1 VEHLKI
7 NNTAK
12 NEIKLIIK
20 KEFFEINFFGNWTV
34 ESSAKGVEGL
44 LLNLAD
50 YPKIRKMTFATKKLD
65 DWDSFFMAQLM
76 VIIDFAKNKKI
87 TVDIESLPKGIQ
99 GLLALA
105 YSVSERD
112 GARKQKKKTSLIELI
127 GRSLLKAKFEIKNLV
142 TFLGD
147 LIHSSFSLIKGT
159 GRFRFVDLMTYIQD
173 CGPASLPIVSLISF
187 LVGLILAFVGA
198 LQLSLFGAQ
207 MYLAD
212 LVGLGM
218 TREMGALMVGI
229 IMAGRTGA
237 SYAAQIGTMNVNS
250 EIDALKTMGFNPM
263 EFLVMPRMLALI
275 LVMPLLCLYADF
287 MGMLGGA
294 AVAIGL
300 FDISS
305 TEYWSR
311 TELAV
316 QLKDVLV
323 GLFKASIFGILI
335 AYSGCIRGM
344 QCGRS
349 ASAVGDAATSAVVTG
364 IIFIVISDSL
374 ITIIFNQLGI

>member
-1 VEHLKI
+1 MSKI
-7 NNTAK
+7 NNTTK
-12 NEIKLIIK
+12 NEIKLIVK
-20 KEFFEINFFGNWTV
+20 KEVFEINFFGNWT
-34 ESSAKGVEGL
+34 AGNANKGVEEL
-44 LLNLAD
+44 LSNLAD
-50 YPKIRKMTFATKKLD
+50 YPKIKKLTFSTKKLD
-65 DWDSFFMAQLM
+65 SWDSFFMSQLIL
-76 VIIDFAKNKKI
+76 IIDFARNKKI
-87 TVDIESLPKGIQ
+87 TVDIKSLPKGIQ

-105 YSVSERD
+105 YSVPERE
-112 GARKQKKKTSLIELI
+112 GARKQKKKTSWIELI
-127 GRSLLKAKFEIKNLV
+127 GNSLLSAKVELKNLV

-147 LIHSSFSLIKGT
+147 LIQSSFSLIKGT

-305 TEYWSR
+305 TEYWTR

-374 ITIIFNQLGI
+374 ITILFNQLGI

>member
-1 VEHLKI
+1 MPKN

-34 ESSAKGVEGL
+34 GSANQGVEEL
-44 LLNLAD
+44 LSNLTD
-50 YPKIRKMTFATKKLD
+50 YPKIKNLTFSTKKLD
-65 DWDSFFMAQLM
+65 AWDSFFMSQLIL
-76 VIIDFAKNKKI
+76 IIDFAKNKKI
-87 TVDIESLPKGIQ
+87 TVDIKSLPTGIQ
-99 GLLALA
+99 GLLQLS
-105 YSVSERD
+105 YSVPERD

-127 GRSLLKAKFEIKNLV
+127 GRSLLAAKVELHNLV
-142 TFLGD
+142 TFLGH
-147 LIHSSFSLIKGT
+147 LIQSTFSLIKGT
-159 GRFRFVDLMTYIQD
+159 GRFRFVDLMTHIQD
-173 CGPASLPIVSLISF
+173 CGPSSLPIVSLISF

-305 TEYWSR
+305 TEYWTR

-316 QLKDVLV
+316 QFKDILV

-364 IIFIVISDSL
+364 IIFIVVSDSL

>member
-1 VEHLKI
+1 MRNI

-20 KEFFEINFFGNWTV
+20 KELFEINFFGHWTAG
-34 ESSAKGVEGL
+34 SANQGVEEL
-44 LLNLAD
+44 LSNLVD
-50 YPKIRKMTFATKKLD
+50 YPKIKKLTFSTKKLD
-65 DWDSFFMAQLM
+65 SWDSFFMSQLIL
-76 VIIDFAKNKKI
+76 IIDFAKTKKI
-87 TVDIESLPKGIQ
+87 TVDIKSLPKGIQ

-105 YSVSERD
+105 YSVPERD
-112 GARKQKKKTSLIELI
+112 GARKQKKKISLIELI
-127 GRSLLKAKFEIKNLV
+127 GKSLLNAKVELKNLV

-147 LIHSSFSLIKGT
+147 LIQSAFSLIKGK

-305 TEYWSR
+305 TEYWTR

-316 QLKDVLV
+316 QFKDVLV
-323 GLFKASIFGILI
+323 GLFKAAIFGILI

-364 IIFIVISDSL
+364 IILIVISDSL

>member
-1 VEHLKI
+1 MSKI
-7 NNTAK
+7 NNTTK
-12 NEIKLIIK
+12 NEIKLIVK
-20 KEFFEINFFGNWTV
+20 KEVFEINFFGNWTTG
-34 ESSAKGVEGL
+34 SPAYGVEEL
-44 LLNLAD
+44 LLRLAD
-50 YPKIRKMTFATKKLD
+50 YPKIKKLTFSTKKLD
-65 DWDSFFMAQLM
+65 DWDSFFMTQLIL
-76 VIIDFAKNKKI
+76 IIDFAKNKKI
-87 TVDIESLPKGIQ
+87 TVDIQSLPKGIQ
-99 GLLALA
+99 GLLELA
-105 YSVSERD
+105 YSVKERD
-112 GARKQKKKTSLIELI
+112 GARKQKKKISLIELI
-127 GRSLLKAKFEIKNLV
+127 GRSLLNAKVELKNLV
-142 TFLGD
+142 TFLGE
-147 LIHSSFSLIKGT
+147 LIQSAFSLIKGK

-237 SYAAQIGTMNVNS
+237 AYAAQIGTMNVNS

-305 TEYWSR
+305 TEYWAR

-316 QLKDVLV
+316 DLKDVLV

>member
-1 VEHLKI
+1 MSKI
-7 NNTAK
+7 NNTTK
-12 NEIKLIIK
+12 NEIKLIVK
-20 KEFFEINFFGNWTV
+20 KEVFEINFFGNWTTG
-34 ESSAKGVEGL
+34 SPAYGVEDL
-44 LLNLAD
+44 LLRLAD
-50 YPKIRKMTFATKKLD
+50 YPKIKKLTFSTKKLD
-65 DWDSFFMAQLM
+65 DWDSFFMTQLIL
-76 VIIDFAKNKKI
+76 IIDFAKNKKI
-87 TVDIESLPKGIQ
+87 TVDIQSLPKGIQ
-99 GLLALA
+99 GLLELA
-105 YSVSERD
+105 YSVKERD
-112 GARKQKKKTSLIELI
+112 GARKQKKKISLIELI
-127 GRSLLKAKFEIKNLV
+127 GRSLLNAKVELKNLV

-147 LIHSSFSLIKGT
+147 LIQSAFSLIKGK

-237 SYAAQIGTMNVNS
+237 AYAAQIGTMNVNS

-305 TEYWSR
+305 TEYWVR

-316 QLKDVLV
+316 DLKDVLV

>member
-1 VEHLKI
+1 MSKI
-7 NNTAK
+7 NNTTK
-12 NEIKLIIK
+12 NEIKLIVK
-20 KEFFEINFFGNWTV
+20 KEVFEINFFGNWTTG
-34 ESSAKGVEGL
+34 SPAYGVEEL
-44 LLNLAD
+44 LLSLAD
-50 YPKIRKMTFATKKLD
+50 YPKIKKLTFSTKKLD
-65 DWDSFFMAQLM
+65 DWDSFFMTQLIL
-76 VIIDFAKNKKI
+76 IIDFAKNKKI
-87 TVDIESLPKGIQ
+87 TVDIQSLPKGIQ

-105 YSVSERD
+105 YSVKERD
-112 GARKQKKKTSLIELI
+112 GARKQKKKISLIELI
-127 GRSLLKAKFEIKNLV
+127 GRSLLNAKVELKNLV

-147 LIHSSFSLIKGT
+147 LIQSAFSLIKGT

-237 SYAAQIGTMNVNS
+237 AYAAQIGTMNVNS

-305 TEYWSR
+305 TEYWAR

>member
-1 VEHLKI
+1 MSKI
-7 NNTAK
+7 NNTTK
-12 NEIKLIIK
+12 NEIKLIVK
-20 KEFFEINFFGNWTV
+20 KEVFEINFFGNWTTG
-34 ESSAKGVEGL
+34 SPAYGVEDL
-44 LLNLAD
+44 LLRLAD
-50 YPKIRKMTFATKKLD
+50 YPKIKKLTFSTKKLD
-65 DWDSFFMAQLM
+65 DWDSFFMTQLII
-76 VIIDFAKNKKI
+76 IIDFAKNKKI
-87 TVDIESLPKGIQ
+87 TVDIQSLPKGIQ
-99 GLLALA
+99 GLLELA
-105 YSVSERD
+105 YSVKERD
-112 GARKQKKKTSLIELI
+112 GARKQKKKISLIELI
-127 GRSLLKAKFEIKNLV
+127 GRSLLNAKVELKNLV

-147 LIHSSFSLIKGT
+147 LIQSAFSLIKGK

-237 SYAAQIGTMNVNS
+237 AYAAQIGTMNVNS
-250 EIDALKTMGFNPM
+250 ELDALKTMGFNPM

-305 TEYWSR
+305 TEYWAR

-316 QLKDVLV
+316 DLKDVLV

>member
-1 VEHLKI
+1 MPKI

-20 KEFFEINFFGNWTV
+20 KELFEINFFGHWTAG
-34 ESSAKGVEGL
+34 SANQGVEEL
-44 LLNLAD
+44 LSNLVD
-50 YPKIRKMTFATKKLD
+50 YPKIKKLTFSTKKLD
-65 DWDSFFMAQLM
+65 SWDSFFMSQLIL
-76 VIIDFAKNKKI
+76 IIDFAKTKKI
-87 TVDIESLPKGIQ
+87 TVDIKSLPKGIQ

-105 YSVSERD
+105 YSVPERD

-127 GRSLLKAKFEIKNLV
+127 GKSLLAAKVELKNLV

-147 LIHSSFSLIKGT
+147 LIQSAFSLIKGT

-305 TEYWSR
+305 TEYWTR

-316 QLKDVLV
+316 QFKDVLV

-335 AYSGCIRGM
+335 AYSGCLRGM

-364 IIFIVISDSL
+364 IILIVISDSL

>member
-1 VEHLKI
+1 MRNI

-20 KEFFEINFFGNWTV
+20 KEFFEINFFGNWTTG
-34 ESSAKGVEGL
+34 SSAQGVEEL
-44 LLNLAD
+44 LSRLAD
-50 YPKIRKMTFATKKLD
+50 YPKIKKLTFSTKKLD
-65 DWDSFFMAQLM
+65 AWDSFFMTQLILIM
-76 VIIDFAKNKKI
+76 DFAKNKKI
-87 TVDIESLPKGIQ
+87 TVDIKSLPLGIQ
-99 GLLALA
+99 GLLKLA
-105 YSVSERD
+105 YSVPERE
-112 GARKQKKKTSLIELI
+112 GARKLKQKLSFIEKI
-127 GRSLLKAKFEIKNLV
+127 GNSVLEAKAEIKNLV
-142 TFLGD
+142 TFLGE
-147 LIHSSFSLIKGT
+147 LMLSSWAILKGT
-159 GRFRFVDLMTYIQD
+159 GRFRFIDLMTYIQE
-173 CGPASLPIVSLISF
+173 CGPASFPIVSLISF

-229 IMAGRTGA
+229 IMAGRTGS
-237 SYAAQIGTMNVNS
+237 SYAAQIGTMNVNN
-250 EIDALKTMGFNPM
+250 EIDALKTMGFHPM
-263 EFLVMPRMLALI
+263 EFIVMPRMMALI
-275 LVMPLLCLYADF
+275 IVMPLLCLYADF

-300 FDISS
+300 FDIST
-305 TEYWSR
+305 TEYWVR

-316 QLKDVLV
+316 SFKDILV
-323 GLFKASIFGILI
+323 GVFKASIFGILI

-349 ASAVGDAATSAVVTG
+349 ASAVGDAATSAVVTA

-374 ITIIFNQLGI
+374 ITIVFNQLGI

>member
-1 VEHLKI
+1 MSKI
-7 NNTAK
+7 NNTTK
-12 NEIKLIIK
+12 NEIKLIVK
-20 KEFFEINFFGNWTV
+20 KEVFEINFFGNWTTG
-34 ESSAKGVEGL
+34 SPAYGVEEL
-44 LLNLAD
+44 LLSLAD
-50 YPKIRKMTFATKKLD
+50 YPKIKKLTFSTKKLD
-65 DWDSFFMAQLM
+65 DWDSFFMTQLIL
-76 VIIDFAKNKKI
+76 IIDFAKNKKI
-87 TVDIESLPKGIQ
+87 TVDIQSLPKGIQ
-99 GLLALA
+99 GLLELA
-105 YSVSERD
+105 YSVKERD
-112 GARKQKKKTSLIELI
+112 GARKQKKKISLIELI
-127 GRSLLKAKFEIKNLV
+127 GRSLLNAKVELKNLV

-147 LIHSSFSLIKGT
+147 LIQSAFSLIKGK

-237 SYAAQIGTMNVNS
+237 AYAAQIGTMNVNS

-305 TEYWSR
+305 TEYWVR

-316 QLKDVLV
+316 DLKDVLV

>member
-1 VEHLKI
+1 L
-7 NNTAK
+7 
-12 NEIKLIIK
+12 
-20 KEFFEINFFGNWTV
+20 
-34 ESSAKGVEGL
+34 
-44 LLNLAD
+44 
-50 YPKIRKMTFATKKLD
+50 
-65 DWDSFFMAQLM
+65 
-76 VIIDFAKNKKI
+76 
-87 TVDIESLPKGIQ
+87 
-99 GLLALA
+99 
-105 YSVSERD
+105 
-112 GARKQKKKTSLIELI
+112 
-127 GRSLLKAKFEIKNLV
+127 
-142 TFLGD
+142 TFLGE
-147 LIHSSFSLIKGT
+147 LIQSSFSLIKGT
-159 GRFRFVDLMTYIQD
+159 GRFRCVDLMTYIQD

-263 EFLVMPRMLALI
+263 QFLVMPRMLALI

-294 AVAIGL
+294 TVAIGL

-305 TEYWSR
+305 TEYWAR

-316 QLKDVLV
+316 QFKDVLV
-323 GLFKASIFGILI
+323 GLFKASIFGVLI
-335 AYSGCIRGM
+335 AYSGCVRGM
-344 QCGRS
+344 QCGRT
-349 ASAVGDAATSAVVTG
+349 ASAVGNAATSAVVTG
-364 IIFIVISDSL
+364 IIFIVIFDSL
-374 ITIIFNQLGI
+374 ITIVFNELGI

>member
-1 VEHLKI
+1 MPKI
-7 NNTAK
+7 KKTTK

-20 KEFFEINFFGNWTV
+20 KEFFEINFFGNWTAG
-34 ESSAKGVEGL
+34 SANKGVQEL
-44 LLNLAD
+44 LSNLVD
-50 YPKIRKMTFATKKLD
+50 YPKIKKLIFSTKKLD
-65 DWDSFFMAQLM
+65 SWDSFFMSQLIL
-76 VIIDFAKNKKI
+76 IIDFAENKKI
-87 TVDIESLPKGIQ
+87 TVDIQSLPKGIQ

-105 YSVSERD
+105 YSVPERD

-127 GRSLLKAKFEIKNLV
+127 GKSLLGAKVELTNLV

-147 LIHSSFSLIKGT
+147 LIQSAFSLIKGT

-173 CGPASLPIVSLISF
+173 CGPSSLPIVSLISF

-305 TEYWSR
+305 TEYWTR

-316 QLKDVLV
+316 QFKDVLV

-335 AYSGCIRGM
+335 AYSGCLRGM

-364 IIFIVISDSL
+364 IILIVISDSL

>member
-1 VEHLKI
+1 MSKI
-7 NNTAK
+7 NNTTK
-12 NEIKLIIK
+12 NEIKLIVK
-20 KEFFEINFFGNWTV
+20 KEVFEINFFGNWTTD
-34 ESSAKGVEGL
+34 SPAYGVEEL
-44 LLNLAD
+44 LLRLAD
-50 YPKIRKMTFATKKLD
+50 YPKIKKLTFSTKKLD
-65 DWDSFFMAQLM
+65 DWDSFFMTQLIL
-76 VIIDFAKNKKI
+76 IIDFSKNKKI
-87 TVDIESLPKGIQ
+87 TVDIQSLPKGIQ
-99 GLLALA
+99 GLLELA
-105 YSVSERD
+105 YSVKERD
-112 GARKQKKKTSLIELI
+112 GARKQKKKISLIELI
-127 GRSLLKAKFEIKNLV
+127 GKSLLNAKVELKNLV

-147 LIHSSFSLIKGT
+147 LIQSAFSLIKGT
-159 GRFRFVDLMTYIQD
+159 GRFRFVDLITYIQD

-250 EIDALKTMGFNPM
+250 EIDALKTMGFNSM

-305 TEYWSR
+305 TEYWAR

>member
-1 VEHLKI
+1 MPKN

-34 ESSAKGVEGL
+34 GSANQGVEEL
-44 LLNLAD
+44 LSNLTD
-50 YPKIRKMTFATKKLD
+50 YPKIKNLTFSTKKLD
-65 DWDSFFMAQLM
+65 AWDSFFMSQLIL
-76 VIIDFAKNKKI
+76 IIDFAKNKKI
-87 TVDIESLPKGIQ
+87 TVDIKSLPTGIQ
-99 GLLALA
+99 GLLKLS
-105 YSVSERD
+105 YSVPERD

-127 GRSLLKAKFEIKNLV
+127 GKSLLDAKVELKNLV

-147 LIHSSFSLIKGT
+147 LIQSAFSLIKGT

-305 TEYWSR
+305 TEYWTR

-316 QLKDVLV
+316 QFKDVLV

-364 IIFIVISDSL
+364 IIFIVVSDSL

>member
-1 VEHLKI
+1 MS
-7 NNTAK
+7 
-12 NEIKLIIK
+12 
-20 KEFFEINFFGNWTV
+20 FYGNWTTG
-34 ESSAKGVEGL
+34 SSSSGVEEL
-44 LLNLAD
+44 LLRLDNH
-50 YPKIRKMTFATKKLD
+50 PKIKKLTFSTKKLD
-65 DWDSFFMAQLM
+65 DWDSFFMAQLILIM
-76 VIIDFAKNKKI
+76 DFAKRKKI
-87 TVDIESLPKGIQ
+87 TIDTKSLPKGIQ
-99 GLLALA
+99 GLLELA
-105 YSVSERD
+105 YSVPERE
-112 GARKQKKKTSLIELI
+112 GARKKKKKTSWIELI
-127 GRSLLKAKFEIKNLV
+127 GNSLLSAKVELKNLV

-147 LIHSSFSLIKGT
+147 LIQSSFSLIKGT

-305 TEYWSR
+305 TEYWTR

-374 ITIIFNQLGI
+374 ITILFNQLGI

>member
-1 VEHLKI
+1 MSKI
-7 NNTAK
+7 NNTTK
-12 NEIKLIIK
+12 NEIKLIVK
-20 KEFFEINFFGNWTV
+20 KEVFEINFFGNWTTG
-34 ESSAKGVEGL
+34 SLAYGVEEL
-44 LLNLAD
+44 LLSLAD
-50 YPKIRKMTFATKKLD
+50 YPKIKKLTFSTKKLD
-65 DWDSFFMAQLM
+65 DWDSFFMTQLIL
-76 VIIDFAKNKKI
+76 IIDFAKNKKI
-87 TVDIESLPKGIQ
+87 TVDIQSLPKGIQ
-99 GLLALA
+99 GLLELA
-105 YSVSERD
+105 YSVKERD
-112 GARKQKKKTSLIELI
+112 GARKQKKKISLIELI
-127 GRSLLKAKFEIKNLV
+127 GRSLLNAKVELKNLV
-142 TFLGD
+142 TFLGE
-147 LIHSSFSLIKGT
+147 LIKSAFSLIKGT

-237 SYAAQIGTMNVNS
+237 AYAAQIGTMNVNS

-305 TEYWSR
+305 TEYWVR

-316 QLKDVLV
+316 DLKDVLV

>member
-1 VEHLKI
+1 MSKI
-7 NNTAK
+7 NNTTK
-12 NEIKLIIK
+12 NEIKLIVK
-20 KEFFEINFFGNWTV
+20 KEVFEINFFGNWTTD
-34 ESSAKGVEGL
+34 SPAQGVEEL
-44 LLNLAD
+44 LLRLAD
-50 YPKIRKMTFATKKLD
+50 YPKIKKLTFSTKKLD
-65 DWDSFFMAQLM
+65 DWDSFFMTQLIL
-76 VIIDFAKNKKI
+76 IIDFAKNKKI
-87 TVDIESLPKGIQ
+87 TVDIQSLPKGIQ
-99 GLLALA
+99 GLLELA
-105 YSVSERD
+105 YSVKERD
-112 GARKQKKKTSLIELI
+112 GARKQKKKISLIELI
-127 GRSLLKAKFEIKNLV
+127 GKSLLNAKVELKNLV
-142 TFLGD
+142 TFLGE
-147 LIHSSFSLIKGT
+147 LIQSAFSLIKGT

-237 SYAAQIGTMNVNS
+237 AYAAQIGTMNVNS

-305 TEYWSR
+305 TEYWAR

>member
-1 VEHLKI
+1 MSKI
-7 NNTAK
+7 NNTTK
-12 NEIKLIIK
+12 NEIKLIVK
-20 KEFFEINFFGNWTV
+20 KEVFEINFFGNWTTD
-34 ESSAKGVEGL
+34 SPAYGVEEL
-44 LLNLAD
+44 LLRLAD
-50 YPKIRKMTFATKKLD
+50 YPKIKKLTFSTKKLD
-65 DWDSFFMAQLM
+65 DWDSFFMTQLIL
-76 VIIDFAKNKKI
+76 IIDFAKNKKI
-87 TVDIESLPKGIQ
+87 TVDIQSLPKGIQ
-99 GLLALA
+99 GLLELA
-105 YSVSERD
+105 YSVKERD
-112 GARKQKKKTSLIELI
+112 GARKQKKKISLIELI
-127 GRSLLKAKFEIKNLV
+127 GRSLLNAKVELKNLV

-147 LIHSSFSLIKGT
+147 LIQSAFSLIKGT

-237 SYAAQIGTMNVNS
+237 AYAAQIGTMNVNS

-305 TEYWSR
+305 TEYWAR

>member
-1 VEHLKI
+1 MSKI
-7 NNTAK
+7 NNTTK
-12 NEIKLIIK
+12 NEIKLIVK
-20 KEFFEINFFGNWTV
+20 KEVFEINFFGNWTTD
-34 ESSAKGVEGL
+34 SPAYGVEDL
-44 LLNLAD
+44 LLRLAD
-50 YPKIRKMTFATKKLD
+50 YPKIKKLTFSTKKLD
-65 DWDSFFMAQLM
+65 DWDSFFMTQLIL
-76 VIIDFAKNKKI
+76 IIDFAKNKKI
-87 TVDIESLPKGIQ
+87 TVDIQSLPMGIQ
-99 GLLALA
+99 GLLELA
-105 YSVSERD
+105 YSVKERD
-112 GARKQKKKTSLIELI
+112 GARKQKKKISLIELI
-127 GRSLLKAKFEIKNLV
+127 GRSLLNAKVELKNLV

-147 LIHSSFSLIKGT
+147 LIQSAFSLIKGT

-237 SYAAQIGTMNVNS
+237 AYAAQIGTMNVNS

-305 TEYWSR
+305 TEYWAR

>member
-1 VEHLKI
+1 MSKI
-7 NNTAK
+7 NNTTK
-12 NEIKLIIK
+12 NEIKLIVK
-20 KEFFEINFFGNWTV
+20 KEVFEINFFGNWTTG
-34 ESSAKGVEGL
+34 SPAYGVEEL
-44 LLNLAD
+44 LLSLAD
-50 YPKIRKMTFATKKLD
+50 YPKIKKLTFSTKKLD
-65 DWDSFFMAQLM
+65 DWDSFFMTQLIL
-76 VIIDFAKNKKI
+76 IIDFAKNKKI
-87 TVDIESLPKGIQ
+87 TVDIQSLPKGIQ
-99 GLLALA
+99 GLLELA
-105 YSVSERD
+105 YSVKERD
-112 GARKQKKKTSLIELI
+112 GARKQKKKISLIELI
-127 GRSLLKAKFEIKNLV
+127 GRSLLNAKVELKNLV

-147 LIHSSFSLIKGT
+147 LIQSAFSLIKGK

-237 SYAAQIGTMNVNS
+237 AYAAQIGTMNVNS

-305 TEYWSR
+305 TEYWAR

-316 QLKDVLV
+316 DLKDVLV

>member
-1 VEHLKI
+1 MPKI

-34 ESSAKGVEGL
+34 GSANQGVKEL
-44 LLNLAD
+44 LSNLSD
-50 YPKIRKMTFATKKLD
+50 YPKIKKLTFSTKKLD
-65 DWDSFFMAQLM
+65 SWDSFFMSQLIL
-76 VIIDFAKNKKI
+76 IIDFAKNKKI
-87 TVDIESLPKGIQ
+87 TVDIKSLPTGIQ
-99 GLLALA
+99 GLLKLS
-105 YSVSERD
+105 YSVPERD
-112 GARKQKKKTSLIELI
+112 GAKKQKKKISLIELI
-127 GRSLLKAKFEIKNLV
+127 GRGLLAAKVELHNLV
-142 TFLGD
+142 TFLGH
-147 LIHSSFSLIKGT
+147 LIQSAFSLIKGT

-173 CGPASLPIVSLISF
+173 CGPSSLPIVSLISF

-305 TEYWSR
+305 TEYWAR

-316 QLKDVLV
+316 QFKDILV

-364 IIFIVISDSL
+364 IIFIVVSDSL

>member
-1 VEHLKI
+1 MSKI
-7 NNTAK
+7 NNTTK
-12 NEIKLIIK
+12 NEIKLIVK
-20 KEFFEINFFGNWTV
+20 KEVFEINFFGNWTTD
-34 ESSAKGVEGL
+34 SPAQGVEEL
-44 LLNLAD
+44 LLRLAD
-50 YPKIRKMTFATKKLD
+50 YPKIKKLTFSTKKLD
-65 DWDSFFMAQLM
+65 DWDSFFMTQLIL
-76 VIIDFAKNKKI
+76 IIDFAKNKKI
-87 TVDIESLPKGIQ
+87 TVDIQSLPKGIQ
-99 GLLALA
+99 GLLELA
-105 YSVSERD
+105 YSVKERD
-112 GARKQKKKTSLIELI
+112 GARKQKKKISLIELI
-127 GRSLLKAKFEIKNLV
+127 GRSLLNAKVELKNLV

-147 LIHSSFSLIKGT
+147 LIQSAFSLIKGT

-305 TEYWSR
+305 TEYWAR

>member
-1 VEHLKI
+1 MSKI
-7 NNTAK
+7 NNTTK
-12 NEIKLIIK
+12 NEIKLIVK
-20 KEFFEINFFGNWTV
+20 KEVFEINFFGNWTTG
-34 ESSAKGVEGL
+34 SPAYGVEEL
-44 LLNLAD
+44 LLSLAD
-50 YPKIRKMTFATKKLD
+50 YPKIKKLTFSTKKLD
-65 DWDSFFMAQLM
+65 DWDSFFMTQLIL
-76 VIIDFAKNKKI
+76 IIDFAKNKKI
-87 TVDIESLPKGIQ
+87 TVDIQSLPKGIQ
-99 GLLALA
+99 GLLELS
-105 YSVSERD
+105 YSVKERD
-112 GARKQKKKTSLIELI
+112 GARKQKKKISLIELI
-127 GRSLLKAKFEIKNLV
+127 GRSLLNAKVELKNLV

-147 LIHSSFSLIKGT
+147 LIQSAFSLIKGT

-237 SYAAQIGTMNVNS
+237 AYAAQIGTMNVNS

-305 TEYWSR
+305 TEYWVR

-316 QLKDVLV
+316 DLKDVLV

>member
-1 VEHLKI
+1 MSKI
-7 NNTAK
+7 NNTTK
-12 NEIKLIIK
+12 NEIKLIVK
-20 KEFFEINFFGNWTV
+20 KEVFEINFFGNWTTG
-34 ESSAKGVEGL
+34 SPAYGVEDL
-44 LLNLAD
+44 LLRLAD
-50 YPKIRKMTFATKKLD
+50 YPKIKKLTFSTKKLD
-65 DWDSFFMAQLM
+65 DWDSFFMTQLIL
-76 VIIDFAKNKKI
+76 IIDFAKNKKV
-87 TVDIESLPKGIQ
+87 TVDIQSLPKGIQ
-99 GLLALA
+99 GLLELA
-105 YSVSERD
+105 YSVKERD
-112 GARKQKKKTSLIELI
+112 GARKQKKKISLIELI
-127 GRSLLKAKFEIKNLV
+127 GRSLLNAKVELKNLV

-147 LIHSSFSLIKGT
+147 LIQSAFSLIKGK

-237 SYAAQIGTMNVNS
+237 AYAAQIGTMNVNS

-305 TEYWSR
+305 TEYWTR
-311 TELAV
+311 TESAV
-316 QLKDVLV
+316 QFKDILV

-364 IIFIVISDSL
+364 IIFIVVSDSL

>member
-1 VEHLKI
+1 MSKI
-7 NNTAK
+7 NNTTK
-12 NEIKLIIK
+12 NEIKLIVK
-20 KEFFEINFFGNWTV
+20 KEVFEINFFGNWTTD
-34 ESSAKGVEGL
+34 SPAQGVEEL
-44 LLNLAD
+44 LLRLAD
-50 YPKIRKMTFATKKLD
+50 YPKIKKLTFSTKKLD
-65 DWDSFFMAQLM
+65 DWDSFFMTQLIL
-76 VIIDFAKNKKI
+76 IIDFAKNKKI
-87 TVDIESLPKGIQ
+87 TVDIQSLPKGIQ
-99 GLLALA
+99 GLLELA
-105 YSVSERD
+105 YSVKERD
-112 GARKQKKKTSLIELI
+112 GARKQKKKISLIELI
-127 GRSLLKAKFEIKNLV
+127 GRSLLNAKVELKNLV
-142 TFLGD
+142 TFLGE
-147 LIHSSFSLIKGT
+147 LIQSAFSLIKGT

-237 SYAAQIGTMNVNS
+237 AYAAQIGTMNVNS

-305 TEYWSR
+305 TEYWAR

>member
-1 VEHLKI
+1 MPKI

-20 KEFFEINFFGNWTV
+20 KELFEINFFGHWTAG
-34 ESSAKGVEGL
+34 SADQGVEEL
-44 LLNLAD
+44 LSNLVD
-50 YPKIRKMTFATKKLD
+50 YPKIKKLTFSTKKLD
-65 DWDSFFMAQLM
+65 SWDSFFMSQLIL
-76 VIIDFAKNKKI
+76 IIDFAKTEKI
-87 TVDIESLPKGIQ
+87 TVDIKSLPKGIQ

-105 YSVSERD
+105 YSVPERD

-147 LIHSSFSLIKGT
+147 LIQSSFSLIKGT

-305 TEYWSR
+305 TEYWTR

-316 QLKDVLV
+316 QFKDVLV

-364 IIFIVISDSL
+364 IILIVISDSL

>member
-1 VEHLKI
+1 MSKI
-7 NNTAK
+7 NNTTK
-12 NEIKLIIK
+12 NEIKLIVK
-20 KEFFEINFFGNWTV
+20 KEVFEINFFGNWTTGK
-34 ESSAKGVEGL
+34 SAYGVEEL
-44 LLNLAD
+44 LLKLAD
-50 YPKIRKMTFATKKLD
+50 YPKIKKLTFSTKKLD
-65 DWDSFFMAQLM
+65 DWDSFFMTQLIL
-76 VIIDFAKNKKI
+76 IIDFAKNKKI
-87 TVDIESLPKGIQ
+87 TVDIQSLPKGIQ
-99 GLLALA
+99 GLLELA
-105 YSVSERD
+105 YSVKERD
-112 GARKQKKKTSLIELI
+112 GARKQKKKISLIELI
-127 GRSLLKAKFEIKNLV
+127 GKSLLNAKVELKNLV

-147 LIHSSFSLIKGT
+147 LIQSAFSLIKGT
-159 GRFRFVDLMTYIQD
+159 GRFRFVDLITYIQD

-305 TEYWSR
+305 TEYWTR

-316 QLKDVLV
+316 QLKDILF

>member
-1 VEHLKI
+1 MSKI
-7 NNTAK
+7 NNTTK
-12 NEIKLIIK
+12 NEIKLIVK
-20 KEFFEINFFGNWTV
+20 KEVFEINFFGNWTIGSPAYRV
-34 ESSAKGVEGL
+34 EEL
-44 LLNLAD
+44 LLRLAD
-50 YPKIRKMTFATKKLD
+50 YPKIKKLTFSTKKLD
-65 DWDSFFMAQLM
+65 DWDSFFMTQLIL
-76 VIIDFAKNKKI
+76 IIDFAKNKKI
-87 TVDIESLPKGIQ
+87 TVDIQSLPKGIQ
-99 GLLALA
+99 GLLELA
-105 YSVSERD
+105 YSVKERD
-112 GARKQKKKTSLIELI
+112 GARKQKKKISLIELI
-127 GRSLLKAKFEIKNLV
+127 GRSLLNAKVELKNLV

-147 LIHSSFSLIKGT
+147 LIQSAFSLIKGK

-237 SYAAQIGTMNVNS
+237 AYAAQIGTMNVNS

-305 TEYWSR
+305 TEYWVR

-316 QLKDVLV
+316 DLKDVLV

>member
-1 VEHLKI
+1 MQKI

-20 KEFFEINFFGNWTV
+20 KESFEINFFGNWTAV
-34 ESSAKGVEGL
+34 TANQGVEEL
-44 LLNLAD
+44 LSNLAD
-50 YPKIRKMTFATKKLD
+50 HPKIKKLTFSTKKLD
-65 DWDSFFMAQLM
+65 SWDSFFMSQL
-76 VIIDFAKNKKI
+76 VLIIDFARNKKI
-87 TVDIESLPKGIQ
+87 TVDIKSLPKGIQ

-105 YSVSERD
+105 YSVPERD

-127 GRSLLKAKFEIKNLV
+127 GRSLLTAKVELKNLV

-147 LIHSSFSLIKGT
+147 LIQSAFSLIKGT

-173 CGPASLPIVSLISF
+173 CGPSSLPIVSLISF

-305 TEYWSR
+305 TEYWTR

-316 QLKDVLV
+316 QFKDVLV

-364 IIFIVISDSL
+364 IILIVISDSL

>member
-1 VEHLKI
+1 MSKI
-7 NNTAK
+7 NNTTK
-12 NEIKLIIK
+12 NEIKLIVK
-20 KEFFEINFFGNWTV
+20 KEVFEINFFGNWTTD
-34 ESSAKGVEGL
+34 SPAYGVEEL
-44 LLNLAD
+44 LLRLAD
-50 YPKIRKMTFATKKLD
+50 YPKIKKLTFSTKKLD
-65 DWDSFFMAQLM
+65 DWDSFFMTQLIL
-76 VIIDFAKNKKI
+76 IIDFAKNKKI
-87 TVDIESLPKGIQ
+87 TVDIQSLPKGIQ
-99 GLLALA
+99 GLLELA
-105 YSVSERD
+105 YSVKERD
-112 GARKQKKKTSLIELI
+112 GARKQKKKISLIELI
-127 GRSLLKAKFEIKNLV
+127 GKSLLNAKVELKNLV

-147 LIHSSFSLIKGT
+147 LIQSAFSLIKGT

-305 TEYWSR
+305 TEYWAR

-316 QLKDVLV
+316 DLKDVLV

>member
-1 VEHLKI
+1 MSKI

-20 KEFFEINFFGNWTV
+20 KEFFEINFFGNWTAG
-34 ESSAKGVEGL
+34 SANQGVEEL
-44 LLNLAD
+44 LSNLAD
-50 YPKIRKMTFATKKLD
+50 YPKIKNLTFSTKKLD
-65 DWDSFFMAQLM
+65 AWDSFFMSQLIL
-76 VIIDFAKNKKI
+76 IIDFAKDKKI
-87 TVDIESLPKGIQ
+87 IVDIKSLPTGIQ
-99 GLLALA
+99 GLLKLS
-105 YSVSERD
+105 YSVPERD

-127 GRSLLKAKFEIKNLV
+127 GRSLLAAKVELHNLV
-142 TFLGD
+142 TFLGH
-147 LIHSSFSLIKGT
+147 LIQSAFSLIKGT
-159 GRFRFVDLMTYIQD
+159 GRFRFVDLMTHIQD
-173 CGPASLPIVSLISF
+173 CGPSSLPIVSLISF

-207 MYLAD
+207 VYLAD

-305 TEYWSR
+305 TEYWTR
-311 TELAV
+311 TELAI
-316 QLKDVLV
+316 QFKDILV

-364 IIFIVISDSL
+364 IIFIVVSDSL

>member
-1 VEHLKI
+1 MPKN

-34 ESSAKGVEGL
+34 GSANQGVEEL
-44 LLNLAD
+44 LSNLTD
-50 YPKIRKMTFATKKLD
+50 YPKIKNLTFSTKKLD
-65 DWDSFFMAQLM
+65 AWDSFFMSQLIL
-76 VIIDFAKNKKI
+76 IIDFARNKKI
-87 TVDIESLPKGIQ
+87 AVDIKSLPKGIQ
-99 GLLALA
+99 GLLKLS
-105 YSVSERD
+105 YSVPERD

-127 GRSLLKAKFEIKNLV
+127 GKSLLTAKVELHNLV
-142 TFLGD
+142 TFLGR
-147 LIHSSFSLIKGT
+147 LIQSTFSLIKGT

-305 TEYWSR
+305 TEYWTR

-316 QLKDVLV
+316 QFKDVLV

-374 ITIIFNQLGI
+374 ITILFNQLGI

>member
-1 VEHLKI
+1 MSKI
-7 NNTAK
+7 NNTTK
-12 NEIKLIIK
+12 NEIKLIVK
-20 KEFFEINFFGNWTV
+20 KEVFEINFFGNWTTD
-34 ESSAKGVEGL
+34 SPAQGVEEL
-44 LLNLAD
+44 LLRLAD
-50 YPKIRKMTFATKKLD
+50 YPKIKKLTFSTKKLD
-65 DWDSFFMAQLM
+65 DWDSFFMTQLIL
-76 VIIDFAKNKKI
+76 IIDFAKNKKI
-87 TVDIESLPKGIQ
+87 TVDIQSLPKGIQ
-99 GLLALA
+99 GLLELA
-105 YSVSERD
+105 YSVKERD
-112 GARKQKKKTSLIELI
+112 GARKQKKKISLIELI
-127 GRSLLKAKFEIKNLV
+127 GRSLLNAKVELKNLV

-147 LIHSSFSLIKGT
+147 LIQSAFSLIKGT

-173 CGPASLPIVSLISF
+173 CGPASLPIISLISF

-237 SYAAQIGTMNVNS
+237 AYAAQIGTMNVNS

-305 TEYWSR
+305 TEYWVR

-316 QLKDVLV
+316 DLKDVLV

>member
-1 VEHLKI
+1 MSKI
-7 NNTAK
+7 NNTTK
-12 NEIKLIIK
+12 NEIKLIVK
-20 KEFFEINFFGNWTV
+20 KEVFEINFFGNWTTD
-34 ESSAKGVEGL
+34 SPAHGVEEL
-44 LLNLAD
+44 LLRLAD
-50 YPKIRKMTFATKKLD
+50 YPKIKKLTFSTKKLD
-65 DWDSFFMAQLM
+65 DWDSFFMTQLIL
-76 VIIDFAKNKKI
+76 IIDFAKNKKI
-87 TVDIESLPKGIQ
+87 TVDIQSLPKGIQ
-99 GLLALA
+99 GLLELA
-105 YSVSERD
+105 YSVKERD
-112 GARKQKKKTSLIELI
+112 GARKQKKKISLIELI
-127 GRSLLKAKFEIKNLV
+127 GRSLLNAKVELKNLV
-142 TFLGD
+142 TFLGE
-147 LIHSSFSLIKGT
+147 LIQSAFSLIKGT

-305 TEYWSR
+305 TEYWAR

-316 QLKDVLV
+316 DLKDVLV

>member
-1 VEHLKI
+1 MSKI
-7 NNTAK
+7 NNTTK
-12 NEIKLIIK
+12 NEIKLIVK
-20 KEFFEINFFGNWTV
+20 KEVFEINFFGNWTTG
-34 ESSAKGVEGL
+34 SPAYGVEEL
-44 LLNLAD
+44 LLSLAD
-50 YPKIRKMTFATKKLD
+50 YPKIKKLTFSTKKLD
-65 DWDSFFMAQLM
+65 DWDSFFMTQLIL
-76 VIIDFAKNKKI
+76 IIDFAKNKKI
-87 TVDIESLPKGIQ
+87 TVDIQSLPKGIQ
-99 GLLALA
+99 GLLELT
-105 YSVSERD
+105 YSVKERD
-112 GARKQKKKTSLIELI
+112 GARKQKKKISLIELI
-127 GRSLLKAKFEIKNLV
+127 GRSLLNAKVELKNLV

-147 LIHSSFSLIKGT
+147 LIQSAFSLIKGT

-237 SYAAQIGTMNVNS
+237 AYAAQIGTMNVNS

-305 TEYWSR
+305 TEYWAR

-316 QLKDVLV
+316 DLKDVLV

>member
-1 VEHLKI
+1 MSKI
-7 NNTAK
+7 NNTTK
-12 NEIKLIIK
+12 NEIKLIVK
-20 KEFFEINFFGNWTV
+20 KEVFEINFFGNWTTG
-34 ESSAKGVEGL
+34 SPAYGVEDL
-44 LLNLAD
+44 LLRLAD
-50 YPKIRKMTFATKKLD
+50 YPKIKKLTFSTKKLD
-65 DWDSFFMAQLM
+65 DWDSFFMTQLIL
-76 VIIDFAKNKKI
+76 IIDFAKNKKI
-87 TVDIESLPKGIQ
+87 TVDIQSLPKGIQ
-99 GLLALA
+99 GLLELA
-105 YSVSERD
+105 YSVKERD
-112 GARKQKKKTSLIELI
+112 GARKQKKKISLIELI
-127 GRSLLKAKFEIKNLV
+127 GRSLLNAKVELKNLV

-147 LIHSSFSLIKGT
+147 LIQSAFSLIKGK

-237 SYAAQIGTMNVNS
+237 AYAAQIGTMNVNS

-305 TEYWSR
+305 TEYWAR

>member
-1 VEHLKI
+1 MSKI
-7 NNTAK
+7 NNTTK
-12 NEIKLIIK
+12 NEIKLIVK
-20 KEFFEINFFGNWTV
+20 KEVFEINFFGNWTTD
-34 ESSAKGVEGL
+34 SPAQGVEEL
-44 LLNLAD
+44 LLRLAD
-50 YPKIRKMTFATKKLD
+50 YPKIKKLTFSTKKLD
-65 DWDSFFMAQLM
+65 DWDSFFMTQLIL
-76 VIIDFAKNKKI
+76 IIDFAKNKKI
-87 TVDIESLPKGIQ
+87 TVDIQSLPKGIQ
-99 GLLALA
+99 GLLELA
-105 YSVSERD
+105 YSVKERD
-112 GARKQKKKTSLIELI
+112 GARKQKKKISLIELI
-127 GRSLLKAKFEIKNLV
+127 GRSLLNAKVELKNLV

-147 LIHSSFSLIKGT
+147 LIQSAFSLIKGT

-237 SYAAQIGTMNVNS
+237 AYAAQIGTMNVNS

-305 TEYWSR
+305 TEYWVR

-316 QLKDVLV
+316 DLKDVLV